1 MPTVF
6 ISYRRD
12 DAAGYAGRLHE
23 ALARRFGP
31 DVVFRDID
39 TLLPGQ
45 DFVGAIDDRLR
56 DCRVFLALIGREWID
71 ARDANGERRI
81 DQPHDYVRLEIAG
94 ALARPEVRVVPI
106 LIEGATMPAPGLLPE
121 DIRSL
126 ARRHAVSLR
135 DDAWDHDV
143 NRLAAAI
150 GGAAHGTAGGGG
162 TSGAH
167 PAARVSGMVR
177 QRPFLAAA
185 AVGIAVA
192 VIWLATRTN
201 GAVPSKPLESPDSAV
216 AAGGGAATRPGNVAE
231 ARPDERAPGVPPASA
246 GAYGLAIPA
255 VPEIVH
261 DSLIYTLL
269 SASMVPL
276 DGESSQLRL
285 RFRITNEGAA
295 DSLAW
300 DASFRLLANG
310 QTFVPT
316 SGLSE
321 VAHGKSSMQAIVTF
335 TVPSAAGPATLRVL
349 GLNRTAELPLD
360 LSPTGRPAG
369 DERANAGDEL
379 SRAAI
384 HPLVTTPRLLLR
396 TSEGSVMVEQVS
408 ARRFVNAVRLRF
420 SIRMTNTA
428 RYPRGLPSLRLT
440 AGDRT
445 VAPLEPPFL
454 IVQPDSDGDTRV
466 EFEVPP
472 DATRAVLRV
481 PDSDVPAELPLDLP

>member
-71 ARDANGERRI
+71 ARDSSGARRI

-106 LIEGATMPAPGLLPE
+106 LIEGATMPAPGLLPA
-121 DIRSL
+121 DIRPL

-143 NRLAAAI
+143 NRLTAAI
-150 GGAAHGTAGGGG
+150 GGAARGTAGGGG
-162 TSGAH
+162 MSATR
-167 PAARVSGMVR
+167 PAALVSAAVR
-177 QRPFLAAA
+177 RRPFLAAA
-185 AVGIAVA
+185 ALAIAVA
-192 VIWLATRTN
+192 AIWLATRTN
-201 GAVPSKPLESPDSAV
+201 DAVPGKPLEPPDSPT
-216 AAGGGAATRPGNVAE
+216 AAGGVAVTRPGNVAA
-231 ARPDERAPGVPPASA
+231 ARTDERETVVPPGEA

-255 VPEIVH
+255 VAEIVH
-261 DSLIYTLL
+261 DSVIYTLL
-269 SASMVPL
+269 SASMAPL
-276 DGESSQLRL
+276 DAETSQLRL
-285 RFRITNEGAA
+285 RFRFTNEGTA
-295 DSLAW
+295 DALAW

-321 VAHGKSSMQAIVTF
+321 VVHGRSSTQGIVTF
-335 TVPSAAGPATLRVL
+335 TVPSATGAATLRVL
-349 GLNRTAELPLD
+349 GLNRTAELPLA

-369 DERANAGDEL
+369 DEQANAGDEL
-379 SRAAI
+379 SRATI
-384 HPLVTTPRLLLR
+384 HALVTTPRLLLR
-396 TSEGSVMVEQVS
+396 TSEGSVVVERVS
-408 ARRFVNAVRLRF
+408 GRRFVNAVRLRF

-428 RYPRGLPSLRLT
+428 RYARGVPTLRLT
-440 AGDRT
+440 ARDRT
-445 VAPLEPPFL
+445 VAPLAPPFL
-454 IVQPDSDGDTRV
+454 IVQPDSDGDTEV

-472 DATRAVLRV
+472 DTTRAVLRV
-481 PDSDVPAELPLDLP
+481 PESDAAAELPLDLP